1 MGVKKRVKSLGE
13 KLIPISPE
21 FYDTE
26 REEDLVAPKN
36 VLLPFNAFLIISQW
50 IAFCILMWW
59 YSSEANNVLNTTIQV
74 SWDYKKET
82 YNCTPMMKDDHY
94 GNTFNFDTCMELARP
109 PKISNPAAATDSVIW
124 VEAKQAWKYVPY
136 AHLPKKA
143 AAYTDKTFSF
153 EGGYVDSTAA
163 AAAETKFK
171 ADLANL
177 NTCKAESYGRVQGS
191 MEDAGQDADQ
201 TWFIKKYASG
211 TWVNNPNAPTFSPG
225 YDCCPTH
232 ASACKNYDAGSQDSL
247 CKADSC
253 ARPTIGTPNGGCN
266 ADSNDPYEAW
276 QMWCSNY
283 GEREV
288 SFKDGMKNGMYLQQ
302 YREIVHE
309 DFCMYGKIDGL
320 LDKLTKLAGV
330 KNWTKVL
337 AGTEALSVSTEQ
349 TLMGYSRSKTLE
361 LCELTEAEALAMFKL
376 YYDSTFVCQYAKS
389 SAPFGCESSTPLPIS
404 QCFSLAYANSL
415 LLYTVFSAICV
426 KIFFAAK
433 KDEPDESAA
442 KGTVNNERMFQ
453 EDGVSRR
460 V

>member
-26 REEDLVAPKN
+26 RDEDLVAPKN
-36 VLLPFNAFLIISQW
+36 VLLPFNAFLIITQW

-74 SWDYKKET
+74 DWDYKKET
-82 YNCTPMMKDDHY
+82 YNCTPMMKDFHY

-109 PKISNPAAATDSVIW
+109 PKISSPAAATDSVIW

-136 AHLPKKA
+136 AHLPTKA
-143 AAYTDKTFSF
+143 AIYNDQTFTPT
-153 EGGYVDSTAA
+153 GGVYADSTAA
-163 AAAETKFK
+163 AAAQTKFMN
-171 ADLANL
+171 DLANL
-177 NTCKAESYGRVQGS
+177 NTCKAASYYQN
-191 MEDAGQDADQ
+191 AGQDGDQ
-201 TWFIKKYASG
+201 TWYIQKYASG
-211 TWVNNPNAPTFSPG
+211 TWVDNPNAPTFSPG

-232 ASACKNYDAGSQDSL
+232 ASACKNYDTGSQDSL

-253 ARPTIGTPNGGCN
+253 ARPTGGTPGAPPGSGTPIAGCT
-266 ADSNDPYEAW
+266 NDANNPYQTWDE
-276 QMWCSNY
+276 WCSNY
-283 GEREV
+283 MQRDT
-288 SFKDGMKNGMYLQQ
+288 SFGGKNQNYWQQ
-302 YREIVHE
+302 YTEIVHE

-337 AGTEALSVSTEQ
+337 KEEEGISHSAQQ
-349 TLMGYSRSKTLE
+349 TLQGYSRSKTLE

-376 YYDSTFVCQYAKS
+376 YYDSTFVCQYAKAA
-389 SAPFGCESSTPLPIS
+389 APFGCESSTPLPIS

-415 LLYTVFSAICV
+415 LLYTVFSTICV

-433 KDEPDESAA
+433 KEKEGPEESAA
-442 KGTVNNERMFQ
+442 KGTVDNEP
-453 EDGVSRR
+453 
-460 V
+460 

>member
-1 MGVKKRVKSLGE
+1 M
-13 KLIPISPE
+13 
-21 FYDTE
+21 
-26 REEDLVAPKN
+26 
-36 VLLPFNAFLIISQW
+36 
-50 IAFCILMWW
+50 MWW

-191 MEDAGQDADQ
+191 MEDAGGKTPTKLGSSKSTRAARGSITRRPDVFPRVRLLPHARVRVQKLRRRFPRFVVQ
-201 TWFIKKYASG
+201 GRQLCTSNHW
-211 TWVNNPNAPTFSPG
+211 NPQWWLQRRLQRPLP
-225 YDCCPTH
+225 
-232 ASACKNYDAGSQDSL
+232 SL
-247 CKADSC
+247 E
-253 ARPTIGTPNGGCN
+253 PMVLNV
-266 ADSNDPYEAW
+266 
-276 QMWCSNY
+276 Y

-302 YREIVHE
+302 WREIVHE

-337 AGTEALSVSTEQ
+337 AGTEELSMSTEQ

-453 EDGVSRR
+453 ENKV
-460 V
+460 